1 MEPMINS
8 EGLPMQPAKST
19 RHNTRHFNE
28 QRASQRAGQQMHPIS
43 AIHVE
48 AGSPQRAEAERF
60 VRKVFHHRYGARVS
74 VFAPRLLMLEQAGH
88 PVAVA
93 GWRGA
98 AAEPLFL
105 ENYLDAPI
113 ETILHELTG
122 QSLRREQI
130 VEVGN
135 LASEK
140 AGGSLQVILH
150 MARQFIDAG
159 YEWVV
164 FTATKELIGIFA
176 KLGLPLLALAKA
188 DPARLGAAAAD
199 WGSYY
204 ASSPVVVA
212 GRIRL
217 ALDRF
222 GSGV

>member
-1 MEPMINS
+1 
-8 EGLPMQPAKST
+8 MQTAKSPCPQATPTT
-19 RHNTRHFNE
+19 RNILNHPDEPRINHRI
-28 QRASQRAGQQMHPIS
+28 SQPTLPLH
-43 AIHVE
+43 AIHVH
-48 AGSPQRAEAERF
+48 ADSARRTEAERF
-60 VRKVFHHRYGARVS
+60 VRDVFHRRYGARIS
-74 VFAPRLLMLEQAGH
+74 VFAPCLLMLEQAGH

-113 ETILHELTG
+113 ETILHAQTG
-122 QSLRREQI
+122 QELRREQI

-150 MARQFIDAG
+150 LARALVEAG
-159 YEWVV
+159 HEWVV
-164 FTATKELIGIFA
+164 FTATQEVIGIFA

-188 DPARLGAAAAD
+188 DPTRLGAAAAD

-204 ASSPVVVA
+204 ESAPVVVA

-217 ALDRF
+217 ALERF
-222 GSGV
+222 GSRA

>member
-1 MEPMINS
+1 
-8 EGLPMQPAKST
+8 MQTAKSP
-19 RHNTRHFNE
+19 RPERDRRKDNRFNE
-28 QRASQRAGQQMHPIS
+28 QQIRERVSHTTPPVI
-43 AIHVE
+43 AILLE
-48 AGSPQRAEAERF
+48 TDSERRGEAEHFIRTIF
-60 VRKVFHHRYGARVS
+60 DQRYGARVS
-74 VFAPRLLMLEQAGH
+74 VFAPFLLMLEQAGH

-98 AAEPLFL
+98 ATEPLFL

-113 ETILHELTG
+113 EAILRAQTG
-122 QSLRREQI
+122 QELRREQI

-150 MARQFIDAG
+150 LARQFVEAG
-159 YEWVV
+159 HEWVV
-164 FTATKELIGIFA
+164 FTATQELIGIFA

-188 DPARLGAAAAD
+188 DPSRLGVAAAD

-204 ASSPVVVA
+204 ESAPVVVA

-217 ALDRF
+217 ALERF
-222 GSGV
+222 GSRA

>member
-1 MEPMINS
+1 MHT
-8 EGLPMQPAKST
+8 AKSPCPQAT
-19 RHNTRHFNE
+19 TPTSLNIPN
-28 QRASQRAGQQMHPIS
+28 HPDESRISHRISKQTPPLS
-43 AIHVE
+43 AIHV
-48 AGSPQRAEAERF
+48 AADSTRRSEAERF
-60 VRKVFHHRYGARVS
+60 VRDVFHQRYGARVS

-88 PVAVA
+88 TVAVA

-98 AAEPLFL
+98 DSEPLFL
-105 ENYLDAPI
+105 ENYLDVPI
-113 ETILHELTG
+113 ETVLHTLTG
-122 QSLRREQI
+122 QELHREQI

-150 MARQFIDAG
+150 LARRFVEAG
-159 YEWVV
+159 HEWVV
-164 FTATKELIGIFA
+164 FTATQELIGIFA

-204 ASSPVVVA
+204 ESSPVVVA

-217 ALDRF
+217 ALERF
-222 GSGV
+222 GNGA